1 MSTQKKILF
10 LTHVG
15 NMGGAEAKMISL
27 AKSVAN
33 NSEICMFQNGE
44 LKDPLQ
50 KASLKYS
57 VLEMPSSIT
66 SFKREQGLFS
76 ALKIIPGM
84 FSFIRMLSR
93 KSRDFDVIVCMS
105 QKSFVFSALAK
116 PITRKPIVWFMNDLI
131 TKEHFSGSLIKF
143 LTTLSRFTANH
154 IVLNSQASQKAWLDA
169 GGKKK
174 NIHVLYS
181 GVDTNNFEKEIQ
193 NPEEIKTIKKRYVK
207 NDSPLI
213 GIFGRISNWKGQD
226 VFLKALS
233 KINEAHGIIVGGA
246 QFGEEE
252 YEKKLH
258 KLTAELGIGNRITFV
273 GHSNEI
279 PKLMAACD
287 VITHCS
293 TSPEPFGRVIVEA
306 MLAKTP
312 VIASDA
318 GGAQEIIE
326 HGDSGY
332 LFPMGNSDKLIEY
345 INICLTKGEKD
356 KAIQIDKANHRAK
369 KYFSSQIMLEKFSKI
384 IQTSS

>member
-1 MSTQKKILF
+1 MSKQKILF

-27 AKSVAN
+27 AKSVPN
-33 NSEICMFQNGE
+33 NSEICMFQDGE
-44 LKDPLQ
+44 LKDTVQ
-50 KASLKYS
+50 KAGLKYS
-57 VLEMPSSIT
+57 VLEMPSSIV

-76 ALKIIPGM
+76 ALKMIPGM
-84 FSFIRMLSR
+84 FGFIRMLSR

-154 IVLNSQASQKAWLDA
+154 VVLNSQASQKAWLDA
-169 GGKKK
+169 GGKKE

-181 GVDTNNFEKEIQ
+181 GVDTDNFEKEIQ
-193 NPEEIKTIKKRYVK
+193 NTEEIKAIKARFVK
-207 NDSPLI
+207 DGSPLI

-226 VFLKALS
+226 IFLQALS
-233 KINEAHGIIVGGA
+233 KIDDAHGIIVGGA
-246 QFGEEE
+246 QFGEED
-252 YEKKLH
+252 YEAELH
-258 KLTAELGIGNRITFV
+258 NLTSELGIGERVTFV
-273 GHSNEI
+273 GHSNEV

-332 LFPMGNSDKLIEY
+332 LFPIGNSDKLIQC
-345 INICLTKGEKD
+345 INICLTKDKKD

-369 KYFSSQIMLEKFSKI
+369 KYFSSKIMLEKFLKI